1 MSTPPF
7 CAVAGAGS
15 GTLGAAAS
23 FFRGPVERIAF
34 AASRAPL
41 AVEARERLVARYG
54 DCPADAAQ
62 VVVCLGGDGIML
74 EVLRGVLKGANGLPA
89 YGMNRGTVGFLMNAY
104 AEDDLPQRL
113 GRAQAAVLHP
123 LRMCATTRT
132 GAVEEALAL
141 NEVSLLRQIAQVA
154 KIRIA
159 VDGRVRIPEL
169 MCDGV
174 LVSTPAGSTAYNLSA
189 HGPIVPLSANLL
201 PLTPICAFRPRRWRG
216 ALLPSSAEVLFEILE
231 ADKRPVAAVADSTEV
246 RDVAS
251 VTVREDRA
259 LGAAILFDPDQGL
272 SERII
277 AEQFTV

>member
-1 MSTPPF
+1 MSAPPV
-7 CAVAGAGS
+7 CTAAGAG
-15 GTLGAAAS
+15 LGALAA

-34 AASRAPL
+34 AASRAPV
-41 AVEARERLVARYG
+41 AAEARERLVARYG
-54 DCPADAAQ
+54 DCPTDAAQ
-62 VVVCLGGDGIML
+62 VVVCLGGDGVML
-74 EVLRGVLKGANGLPA
+74 EVLRGMLKRAGGLPV

-123 LRMCATTRT
+123 LRMRAVTRA
-132 GAVEEALAL
+132 GVAEEALAL
-141 NEVSLLRQIAQVA
+141 NEVSLLRQVAQAA
-154 KIRIA
+154 KVRIT
-159 VDGRVRIPEL
+159 VDGRVRLPEL
-169 MCDGV
+169 ICDGV

-201 PLTPICAFRPRRWRG
+201 PLTPISAFRPRRWRG
-216 ALLPSSAEVLFEILE
+216 ALLPSAAEVLFEVLE

-246 RDVAS
+246 RDVDRVS
-251 VTVREDRA
+251 VREDRA
-259 LGAAILFDPDQGL
+259 LGAAVLFDPDQGL